1 MAQADRNNNGF
12 LEENEAIRLCKQ
24 FLAKSQAAPNADPV
38 SDVQIHAMFRT
49 LDMNDDGLLSE
60 SEVETTLRAMWLMHR
75 DHVPLDEL
83 TGEYVGKTEEP
94 VSPITTTTVGNT
106 ESTPY
111 REEERNRPSRENKQ
125 ETTTNSPVDSRFVLV
140 PTQLK
145 LDARKLS
152 EVWLA

>member
-83 TGEYVGKTEEP
+83 TGEYVGKTEEDHHHQQHP
-94 VSPITTTTVGNT
+94 SPKTMTT
-106 ESTPY
+106 SAPKPY
-111 REEERNRPSRENKQ
+111 REEEQQQRNWSEMGQ
-125 ETTTNSPVDSRFVLV
+125 ETPMQRPVNGQ
-140 PTQLK
+140 PK

-152 EVWLA
+152 EVWM